1 MNFEDDYEKRGFLQR
16 YGFVVGIGAIG
27 LVAGAM
33 VIGQIAKSDH
43 AQVHRMPDVVM
54 IRPLPEPPPPPPPP
68 PEPPKEIVQKMIEQ
82 EPINQ
87 QEDKPDDRPKDSA
100 PAVTTNVTG
109 TGSDA
114 FGLSGPGSG
123 GGTGGGGGGHRSRF
137 GWYAGEVQR
146 SIQEALSRNTLT
158 SRAEFDRKVGIWADI
173 TGRVTR
179 VRVAGAKDD
188 PADNQAI
195 DEALTG
201 LLLPEPPPKEMPMPI
216 VLRLVARRPG

>member
-1 MNFEDDYEKRGFLQR
+1 
-16 YGFVVGIGAIG
+16 
-27 LVAGAM
+27 
-33 VIGQIAKSDH
+33 
-43 AQVHRMPDVVM
+43 
-54 IRPLPEPPPPPPPP
+54 
-68 PEPPKEIVQKMIEQ
+68 MIEQ
-82 EPINQ
+82 EPINP

-114 FGLSGPGSG
+114 FGLGGPGK
-123 GGTGGGGGGHRSRF
+123 GGGGGGDSGGHHSRF

-146 SIQEALSRNTLT
+146 TIQEALGRSAVT
-158 SRAEFDRKVGIWADI
+158 SRAEFERKVGIWADI

-179 VRVAGAKDD
+179 VRVVGSKDD
-188 PADNQAI
+188 PAINQAI
-195 DEALTG
+195 DDALTG

>member
-1 MNFEDDYEKRGFLQR
+1 MNYEDDFEKRGFLQR
-16 YGFVVGIGAIG
+16 YGFVVGIAAIALICGA
-27 LVAGAM
+27 L
-33 VIGQIAKSDH
+33 VIGNLAKSDH
-43 AQVHRMPDVVM
+43 KQVHKMPEVVM

-68 PEPPKEIVQKMIEQ
+68 EPPKEVVEKMIEQ
-82 EPINQ
+82 EPINP

-114 FGLSGPGSG
+114 FGLGGPGK
-123 GGTGGGGGGHRSRF
+123 GGGGGGDSGGHHSRF

-146 SIQEALSRNTLT
+146 TIQEALGRSAVT
-158 SRAEFDRKVGIWADI
+158 SRAEFERKVGIWADI

-179 VRVAGAKDD
+179 VRVVGSKDD
-188 PADNQAI
+188 PAINQAI
-195 DEALTG
+195 DDVLTG